1 MTKQALAAIL
11 VQLHEELQRTQKLD
25 DAERLVM
32 HDLLAEIQ
40 SVLERNDDSTVQAPS
55 EASSI
60 SQRLEDTILSFE
72 AHHPKLTSILTQI
85 ADRLADIGI

>member
-11 VQLHEELQRTQKLD
+11 IQLHEELQRTQKLD
-25 DAERLVM
+25 DADRLAM
-32 HDLLAEIQ
+32 HDLLGELQ
-40 SVLERNDDSTVQAPS
+40 SVLERNDDATTQESSDAPS
-55 EASSI
+55 I
-60 SQRLEDTILSFE
+60 SKRLEDSILSFE